1 MKIASFAGAAIPGA
15 EALDFFSDARLAGFD
30 AAFVDLQGA
39 LEAWLSRD
47 DVWQSKADRVLTAAA
62 HQALAETLERRARE
76 LRKFIDEARPAV
88 LFPAVLPSLKH
99 VDRKGRW
106 AGLEV
111 DSNIYPA
118 MGTARSGGPGLE
130 FRGPPELLAFAE
142 RLKPHF
148 QPHATL
154 PKHIG
159 APAFLSDGK
168 VAGAFLCDGKRW
180 VLTCPRLADT
190 SDLAAAFADLYG
202 ATSAEAKLPD
212 LPPWHEQYLI
222 PGEAQMAALIEKID
236 QSLAEVLALRDQK
249 RAEMAELGYLKRL
262 FTDEGPSLRQA
273 AATALKGMGFD
284 VQPGAR
290 GKEELVITL
299 GQAVAIVATKGR
311 TGPAN
316 EADAVELDKA
326 VHRYFKEHDVMPKGI
341 LVVNGFRDL
350 PLHDRRDAVFPTTM
364 HGYAKNRGHCL
375 ITGLQLLC
383 LSYEGRHPDHGPR
396 ARNELLHT
404 VGPFA
409 RFRGSEWL
417 VIFGRTDGSPD
428 LKT

>member
-1 MKIASFAGAAIPGA
+1 MKVVSIGGAAAPGS
-15 EALDFFSDARLAGFD
+15 EPVDYFSDARLAGFD
-30 AAFVDLQGA
+30 AVFFDLQGA
-39 LEAWLSRD
+39 LDAWLSRD

-62 HQALAETLERRARE
+62 HQKLTETLERRARE
-76 LRKFIDEARPAV
+76 LRKFIDESLPAV

-99 VDRKGRW
+99 VDKKGRW
-106 AGLEV
+106 AALEL
-111 DSNIYPA
+111 DSNLYPA
-118 MGTARSGGPGLE
+118 IGIARSGNAPLD

-148 QPHATL
+148 RPHGTL
-154 PKHIG
+154 AKHLG
-159 APAFLSDGK
+159 TPAFLVEGK

-190 SDLAAAFADLYG
+190 ADLAAAFADLYR

-212 LPPWHEQYLI
+212 LPAWHGEYLI
-222 PGEAQMAALIEKID
+222 PGEAQMAELVEKIEKT
-236 QSLAEVLALRDQK
+236 LAEVLALLDQK
-249 RAEMAELGYLKRL
+249 RTEMAELGYLKRL

-299 GQAVAIVATKGR
+299 SQAVAIVATKGR

-316 EADAVELDKA
+316 EADALELDKA
-326 VHRYFKEHDVMPKGI
+326 VHRYFKEHNVMPKGI

-350 PLHDRRDAVFPTTM
+350 PLHDRRDAVFPTAM

-404 VGPFA
+404 VGPFT
-409 RFRGSEWL
+409 RFRGTEWL
-417 VIFGRTDGSPD
+417 TIFGITLGD
-428 LKT
+428 

>member
-1 MKIASFAGAAIPGA
+1 MKIASFGAAAIPGT
-15 EALDFFSDARLAGFD
+15 EPLELFSDARLAGFD
-30 AAFVDLQGA
+30 AVFLDLEGA
-39 LEAWLSRD
+39 LGAWLSRD
-47 DVWQSKADRVLTAAA
+47 DLWQAKADRVLTAAA
-62 HQALAETLERRARE
+62 HQSLAETLERRAKE
-76 LRKFIDEARPAV
+76 LRKFIDEGRPAV
-88 LFPAVLPSLKH
+88 LFPAVLPALKH
-99 VDRKGRW
+99 VDKKGRFT
-106 AGLEV
+106 
-111 DSNIYPA
+111 DSEMDSSVYPA
-118 MGTARSGGPGLE
+118 AGVARAGSASLE
-130 FRGPPELLAFAE
+130 LRGPPELLAFAE

-148 QPHATL
+148 RPHATL

-190 SDLAAAFADLYG
+190 GDLAAAFADLYR

-222 PGEAQMAALIEKID
+222 PGEAQMAALVEKID
-236 QSLAEVLALRDQK
+236 QSLAEVIALRDQK

-273 AATALKGMGFD
+273 VAVALKGMGFD
-284 VQPGAR
+284 VQPGPR
-290 GKEELVITL
+290 GKDELVITL
-299 GQAVAIVATKGR
+299 GQAVAIVAIKGR
-311 TGPAN
+311 TTAAS

-326 VHRYFKEHDVMPKGI
+326 VHRHFKEHNVMPKGI

-350 PLHDRRDAVFPTTM
+350 PLHDRREAVFPTAM

-404 VGPFA
+404 VGPFQ
-409 RFRGSEWL
+409 RFRGGEWL
-417 VIFGRTDGSPD
+417 VVFGSAPD
-428 LKT
+428 A

>member
-1 MKIASFAGAAIPGA
+1 MKIASFAGAAIPGT
-15 EALDFFSDARLAGFD
+15 EPLDFFSDARLGGFD
-30 AAFVDLQGA
+30 AVILDLEAA
-39 LEAWLSRD
+39 LGAWLSRD
-47 DVWQSKADRVLTAAA
+47 DVWQAKAERVLTLAA
-62 HQALAETLERRARE
+62 HQRLVETLERRARE
-76 LRKFIDEARPAV
+76 LRKFIDEGRPAV
-88 LFPAVLPSLKH
+88 LLPAVLPALKH
-99 VDRKGRW
+99 VDKKGRFTDSE
-106 AGLEV
+106 L
-111 DSNIYPA
+111 DSNVYPA
-118 MGTARSGGPGLE
+118 AGVARTGGASLE
-130 FRGPPELLAFAE
+130 LRGPAELLAFAE

-190 SDLAAAFADLYG
+190 AELAAAFSDLFG

-236 QSLAEVLALRDQK
+236 QSLAEVLALRAQK
-249 RAEMAELGYLKRL
+249 LAEKAELGYLKRL

-273 AATALKGMGFD
+273 VAVALKAMGFD
-284 VQPGAR
+284 VQPGPR
-290 GKEELVITL
+290 GKDELVITL
-299 GQAVAIVATKGR
+299 KQAVAVVAIKGR
-311 TGPAN
+311 TTAAS
-316 EADAVELDKA
+316 EADAVDLDKA
-326 VHRYFKEHDVMPKGI
+326 VHRHFKEHNVMPKGI

-350 PLHDRRDAVFPTTM
+350 PLHDRREAVFPPAM

-383 LSYEGRHPDHGPR
+383 LQFEARNPEHGPR

-404 VGPFA
+404 VGPFQ
-409 RFRGSEWL
+409 RFRGGEW
-417 VIFGRTDGSPD
+417 VTIFGTTPEGNPNA
-428 LKT
+428 